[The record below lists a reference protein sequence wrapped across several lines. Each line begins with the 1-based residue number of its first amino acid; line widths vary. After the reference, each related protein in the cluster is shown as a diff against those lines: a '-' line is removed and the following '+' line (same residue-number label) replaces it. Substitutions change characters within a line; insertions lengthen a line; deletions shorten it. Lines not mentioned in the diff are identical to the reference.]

1 MKFFRSMIT
10 ALALLTL
17 AAPVA
22 AQKLSLAEISA
33 YLNDMSTA
41 QAEFTQIND
50 DGSISTGEIFISR
63 PGRIRFQ
70 YNPPDAGLVLAARG
84 QVAVFDA
91 KSNQRPERFP
101 LNRTPLFLILASN
114 VDLGRAKMV
123 VGHVS
128 DGTTTTVIA
137 QDPKHPEYGTIQLVF
152 TGNPVELRQWIITDS
167 TGQRTTM
174 ILGKLAQGGK
184 IRRSLFDIDAEMAA
198 RGF

>member
-174 ILGKLAQGGK
+174 VLGKLALGGK
-184 IRRSLFDIDAEMAA
+184 FRRSLFSIDDEMSA

>member
-152 TGNPVELRQWIITDS
+152 TGNPVELRQWIITDNA
-167 TGQRTTM
+167 GQRTTM
-174 ILGKLAQGGK
+174 VLGKLALGGK
-184 IRRSLFDIDAEMAA
+184 FRRSLFDIDAEMAA